1 MDRKNH
7 KMLKKI
13 LLATFFIL
21 TSAVYLNN
29 VTRDVYSGDIGDL
42 ATAAYVFGVPHPP
55 GYPLFTFSG
64 FILSHLPFTIPPV
77 SKVALVSIISS
88 LAALIFFYKFSLREV
103 KSFSIALLSTSI
115 LAFSYMFWF
124 FTEIPEVFALNNFFV
139 IILFYFAVGFYE
151 KRKSKDL
158 YILSFLVGLSLTNQH
173 QIILIFPS
181 LFLLMLPSLK
191 IFIKKWPILIKSILS
206 FTLGLS
212 LYIYVPLAALREPVI
227 NWNNPSSIQNFLHLV
242 LRQDYATFTRGSLQI
257 YERLPIIDVYFSS
270 LLNNYSILIVLICV
284 AGIFYLLKNDKLK
297 FASYISAF
305 LLSGPIFIFYIM
317 PAIVDADAL
326 GVIERLYTQ
335 SFVIFLFF
343 LPYGFLLIQSLI
355 KRFIPKKINA
365 AIFLAVFLIVPIQ
378 MFFYN
383 FEKNNLSKTNI
394 GNNLGY
400 DLLSALP
407 KNSIILLHGDSSTF
421 NSWYVHYVLGYRPD
435 VTIVNNKGAGND
447 YFQKKLYEDFLKKN
461 PDTSLGNEDVFRKG
475 LPEIIKK
482 RQFFSTFFFENYDPD
497 LFFIP
502 KGIYYEV
509 INKKDVPKK
518 EDYISSVNKNIRSLH
533 IPRRETLLL
542 SEQNLITPSITRTYS
557 FGFVQVGSFLSD
569 YYQDSKQAKK
579 YFETAIYIDNRNS
592 AAYVKLGTLQFLT
605 EKDCK
610 SSIKNIKKGIEIY
623 PIYEPFYATLWKVFQ
638 KCDVSDTEIK
648 SLETTYRSLFRKK
661 LDVSLNVPSTIPLQ

>member
-1 MDRKNH
+1 
-7 KMLKKI
+7 MLKKI

-378 MFFYN
+378 MFF
-383 FEKNNLSKTNI
+383 
-394 GNNLGY
+394 
-400 DLLSALP
+400 
-407 KNSIILLHGDSSTF
+407 
-421 NSWYVHYVLGYRPD
+421 
-435 VTIVNNKGAGND
+435 
-447 YFQKKLYEDFLKKN
+447 
-461 PDTSLGNEDVFRKG
+461 
-475 LPEIIKK
+475 
-482 RQFFSTFFFENYDPD
+482 
-497 LFFIP
+497 
-502 KGIYYEV
+502 
-509 INKKDVPKK
+509 
-518 EDYISSVNKNIRSLH
+518 
-533 IPRRETLLL
+533 
-542 SEQNLITPSITRTYS
+542 
-557 FGFVQVGSFLSD
+557 
-569 YYQDSKQAKK
+569 
-579 YFETAIYIDNRNS
+579 
-592 AAYVKLGTLQFLT
+592 
-605 EKDCK
+605 
-610 SSIKNIKKGIEIY
+610 
-623 PIYEPFYATLWKVFQ
+623 
-638 KCDVSDTEIK
+638 
-648 SLETTYRSLFRKK
+648 
-661 LDVSLNVPSTIPLQ
+661 